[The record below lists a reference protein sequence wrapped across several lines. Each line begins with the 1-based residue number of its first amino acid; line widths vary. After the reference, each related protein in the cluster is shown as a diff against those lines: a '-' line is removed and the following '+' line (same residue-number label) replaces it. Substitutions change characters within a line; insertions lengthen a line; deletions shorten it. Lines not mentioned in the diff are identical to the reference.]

1 MRGRQ
6 YIGVGTLASL
16 LAVPV
21 AEAQVLPA
29 VTVTANKIEQK
40 EERVPASL
48 SVLYG
53 EDLRDAGVDDL
64 NGLARRTPNFTFQP
78 FGQSGTNLPV
88 VRGLSSSAT
97 AFSSS
102 MLMLVDGVPTLMG
115 QGFENS
121 LVGVERVEILRGP
134 QSTLYGRNAEAGVL
148 SIHTLQPSDEPHA
161 RVDLGVGSRDKRSVR
176 FDASGALLTD
186 RLYAGIAGEW
196 LAQDGFID
204 NRFQGGKED
213 DRERYN
219 GRAVLRWEPT
229 TSSSATL
236 RYSRQEHDDG
246 GSLWGP
252 VDSSQREVRSGT
264 DSWNRSQ
271 GSTLALDA
279 DLELSPGLRLR
290 SISARNDFHDHVRQD
305 TDFLP
310 ADITHL
316 ERDFRFNTISQEL
329 RLEGSSEEHQW
340 LLGVYA
346 DRADH
351 DLGFHQHAPL
361 GEQRTETSL
370 GGDTQAIFGQWIQP
384 LSDRWLLT
392 LGGRYEHDEVSLS
405 PEGSDSRDRDWQRFT
420 PKVALQ
426 YEWSDETQLYA
437 SYTQGFRAGGFNAF
451 AGAADYPS
459 YDPERVT
466 AYEIGVK
473 GWAFDRRLQYETAVY
488 WMDISDMQVQQIVQP
503 GVVFITNAAEAYSAG
518 LELSVDYLLDA
529 GWWLQASLG
538 LNRTR
543 FEEFHDSGG
552 DYQGN
557 RNPFAPEMTSYLGVR
572 YDAQQGWFAQAG
584 LTGIGSTFLD
594 AANDYRQDGYA
605 LLDVSTGYQR
615 GPYAVTFYVDN
626 ATDEDHDAIGFLNGT
641 ARVYSEPREVGL
653 TVSYEL

>member
-1 MRGRQ
+1 M
-6 YIGVGTLASL
+6 T
-16 LAVPV
+16 VPV
-21 AEAQVLPA
+21 VEAQQLSA
-29 VTVTANKIEQK
+29 MTVTANKIEQT

-64 NGLARRTPNFTFQP
+64 DGLAQRIPNFAFQP

-115 QGFENS
+115 QGFDNN
-121 LVGVERVEILRGP
+121 LVGVERVEVLRGP

-148 SIHTLQPSDEPHA
+148 SIHTLQPGDETRA

-176 FDASGALLTD
+176 FDAGGTLLTGT
-186 RLYAGIAGEW
+186 LYAGIAGEW

-204 NRFQGGKED
+204 NRYEGGKED

-229 TSSSATL
+229 GSSSATL

-271 GSTLALDA
+271 GSTLALDV
-279 DLELSPGLRLR
+279 DLELSSGLRLR
-290 SISARNDFHDHVRQD
+290 SISARNEYHDHVRQD

-310 ADITHL
+310 GDVTHL
-316 ERDFRFNTISQEL
+316 KRDFRFNTISQEL
-329 RLEGSSEEHQW
+329 RLDGNSEKHQW

-351 DLGFHQHAPL
+351 DLDFLQHTPV
-361 GEQRTETSL
+361 GERRTQTDL
-370 GGDTQAIFGQWIQP
+370 GGDTQAAFGQWIQP

-392 LGGRYEHDEVSLS
+392 LGGRYERDEVSLT
-405 PEGSDSRDRDWQRFT
+405 PEDSNSRSHDWQRFS
-420 PKVALQ
+420 PKLALQ
-426 YEWSDETQLYA
+426 YEWSSETQLYA
-437 SYTQGFRAGGFNAF
+437 SYAQGFRAGGFNAF
-451 AGAADYPS
+451 AGAADYPD
-459 YDPERVT
+459 YDPERVN
-466 AYEIGVK
+466 AYEVGVK
-473 GWAFDRRLQYETAVY
+473 GWAFDRRLKYEAAAY

-503 GVVFITNAAEAYSAG
+503 GVVYITNAAEADSVG
-518 LELSVDYLLDA
+518 MELSVDYLLDD

-543 FEEFHDSGG
+543 FDEFQDAGG
-552 DYQGN
+552 NYQGN
-557 RNPFAPEMTSYLGVR
+557 HNPFAPEVTSYLGVR

-584 LTGIGSTFLD
+584 LSSVGSTYLD
-594 AANDYRQDGYA
+594 AANEYRQDGYA
-605 LLDVSTGYQR
+605 LLDVSAGYQR
-615 GPYAVTFYVDN
+615 GPYAVTLYVDN
-626 ATDEDHDAIGFLNGT
+626 ATDENYDAIGFLNGT

>member
-1 MRGRQ
+1 MRGRR
-6 YIGVGTLASL
+6 YIGLRTLGCL
-16 LAVPV
+16 LTVPV
-21 AEAQVLPA
+21 AEAQQLST
-29 VTVTANKIEQK
+29 VTVTANKIEQS

-64 NGLARRTPNFTFQP
+64 DDLARRTPNFTFQP

-115 QGFENS
+115 QGFDDS

-148 SIHTLQPSDEPHA
+148 SIHTLQPSNEPRA
-161 RVDLGVGSRDKRSVR
+161 RVDLGIGSRNKHSVR
-176 FDASGALLTD
+176 FDAGGALLANS
-186 RLYAGIAGEW
+186 LYAGVAGEW
-196 LAQDGFID
+196 LAQDGFIG
-204 NRFQGGKED
+204 NRFEGGTED
-213 DRERYN
+213 DRKGYN
-219 GRAVLRWEPT
+219 GRAMLRWEPT
-229 TSSSATL
+229 ASSSATL

-252 VDSSQREVRSGT
+252 VDTSQREVRSGT

-271 GSTLALDA
+271 GSTLALDV
-279 DLELSPGLRLR
+279 DLELSPGLALR

-310 ADITHL
+310 TDIMHL

-340 LLGVYA
+340 LLGMYV
-346 DRADH
+346 DRTDH
-351 DLGFHQHAPL
+351 DLDFLQHTPL
-361 GEQRTETSL
+361 GEQRTKTGL
-370 GGDTQAIFGQWIQP
+370 GGDTQSIFGQWIQP
-384 LSDRWLLT
+384 LSNRWLLT
-392 LGGRYEHDEVSLS
+392 LGGRYEHEEVSLS
-405 PEGSDSRDRDWQRFT
+405 PDDSSDRSRDWQRFT

-426 YEWSDETQLYA
+426 YEWSTDTHLYA

-451 AGAADYPS
+451 AGSADYPD
-459 YDPERVT
+459 YEPERVT
-466 AYEIGVK
+466 AYELGIK
-473 GWAFDRRLQYETAVY
+473 GWALDRRLQYEAAVY
-488 WMDISDMQVQQIVQP
+488 RMDINDMQVQQIVQP
-503 GVVFITNAAEAYSAG
+503 GVVYITNAAEADSTG

-543 FEEFHDSGG
+543 FEEFHDAGG
-552 DYQGN
+552 NYQGN
-557 RNPFAPEMTSYLGVR
+557 HNPFAPEVTSYLGVR

-584 LTGIGSTFLD
+584 LSGIGSTFLD

-615 GPYAVTFYVDN
+615 GPYAFAVHVDN
-626 ATDEDHDAIGFLNGT
+626 ATDENHDAIGFLNGT
-641 ARVYSEPREVGL
+641 ARVYSQPREVGL